1 MPLSPIVLFAGF
13 AAPLALDAGG
23 VSALFGMG
31 RGIQHTDGPFA
42 VLTVDHFMGYQA
54 IGTHMVPDKKRQEL
68 LQGAN
73 RHTTGKGNLS
83 QQNKCRTQ
91 CREGLQSALGRIR
104 QAAAG
109 DIARELVEKVRNSVS
124 VDWTVR

>member
-1 MPLSPIVLFAGF
+1 MHEHGKSYSSIVPEKLSNKSVPA
-13 AAPLALDAGG
+13 LAERAKG
-23 VSALFGMG
+23 SGM
-31 RGIQHTDGPFA
+31 T
-42 VLTVDHFMGYQA
+42 
-54 IGTHMVPDKKRQEL
+54 
-68 LQGAN
+68 
-73 RHTTGKGNLS
+73 KGNLS